1 MPQQTVCPSCSE
13 PLDPQDVYCGA
24 CGTGRHDPGPRA
36 MPAGWVAGPGPAT
49 ASAGAGERA
58 GAGDRAAAGDSP
70 TLRMS
75 LAQRPGPGLVPGV
88 DCAHCGAPQ
97 VTTDGYCE
105 ACGGAQP
112 RPRDHMEK
120 VLAGVA
126 GVSDRGVRHHRNEDS
141 FTVAATSLPGG
152 VPAVVAVVCDGV
164 SSSDRPDEASE
175 TAVDS
180 ASEALLTALERGED
194 PTVAMRAA
202 IAEAARAVAALAE
215 EGGSPARPDVNA
227 PACTYVSAVAA
238 AGRVTIG
245 WVGDTRAYWIP
256 DDRVSAEPF
265 RLTQDDSWAARMVE
279 AGLMAEAEAYADPRA
294 HAITGW
300 LGADAEEVV
309 PHTLDF
315 TPHVPGV
322 LLVCTD
328 GLWNYAE
335 AATDLA
341 YLVRSDART
350 DPLAAARTLVT
361 FAIEAGG
368 HDNITVAVLPV
379 LPATDLAGTGH
390 AATVADLPVTG
401 SPAEP
406 EPPEHDDTLPDIPV
420 IGSPRAPLP
429 PLPPRPPVPP
439 QPVQPQPVQPV
450 PPAAP
455 PAVPAPPQHAPA
467 R

>member
-13 PLDPQDVYCGA
+13 PLDPEDVFCGSCGA
-24 CGTGRHDPGPRA
+24 GRDGRPAPGA
-36 MPAGWVAGPGPAT
+36 MPASWSAARGEDHPPTVPAQ
-49 ASAGAGERA
+49 SA
-58 GAGDRAAAGDSP
+58 P
-70 TLRMS
+70 
-75 LAQRPGPGLVPGV
+75 VCV
-88 DCAHCGAPQ
+88 HCGVPQ

-120 VLAGVA
+120 SLAGVA

-152 VPAVVAVVCDGV
+152 EPVVVAVVCDGV

-175 TAVDS
+175 TAVDT
-180 ASEALLTALERGED
+180 ASESLLTALEAGHE
-194 PTVAMRAA
+194 PNAAMRQA
-202 IAEAARAVAALAE
+202 IADAAKAVADLAVD
-215 EGGSPARPDVNA
+215 GASPTRPDLNA
-227 PACTYVSAVAA
+227 PACTYVSAIASG
-238 AGRVTIG
+238 GRVTIG

-256 DDRVSAEPF
+256 DDRACAEPF

-322 LLVCTD
+322 LLICTD

-341 YLVRSDART
+341 YFVRQDARAE
-350 DPLAAARTLVT
+350 PLAAAQTLVK
-361 FAIEAGG
+361 FAVAAGG
-368 HDNITVAVLPV
+368 HDNITVAVLPIDPTTG
-379 LPATDLAGTGH
+379 PAAGPAGGEDTGED
-390 AATVADLPVTG
+390 ARTATALDLPVIG
-401 SPAEP
+401 AAP
-406 EPPEHDDTLPDIPV
+406 EGPEEEHDPTLPDLPV
-420 IGSPRAPLP
+420 IGSPAAPL
-429 PLPPRPPVPP
+429 
-439 QPVQPQPVQPV
+439 

-455 PAVPAPPQHAPA
+455 PAAPPVVPPRPPHPPTA
-467 R
+467 

>member
-13 PLDPQDVYCGA
+13 PLDPEDAYCGA
-24 CGTGRHDPGPRA
+24 CGASRHAPAAAHAPVPGA
-36 MPAGWVAGPGPAT
+36 MPSGWVAAPG
-49 ASAGAGERA
+49 
-58 GAGDRAAAGDSP
+58 RAAARTGTSTAPSAGTEDPP
-70 TLRMS
+70 TLRVGHGH
-75 LAQRPGPGLVPGV
+75 GPGLVAGA
-88 DCAHCGAPQ
+88 DCAHCGAPR

-120 VLAGVA
+120 SLAGVA
-126 GVSDRGVRHHRNEDS
+126 GVSDRGLRHHRNEDS

-152 VPAVVAVVCDGV
+152 APAVVAVVCDGV

-180 ASEALLTALERGED
+180 ACETLLTALERGDD
-194 PTVAMRAA
+194 PTAAMRAA

-215 EGGSPARPDVNA
+215 DDGPAGLDTNA
-227 PACTYVSAVAA
+227 PACTYVSAVATD
-238 AGRVTIG
+238 GRVTIG

-256 DDRVSAEPF
+256 DDRACAEPF

-279 AGLMAEAEAYADPRA
+279 AGLMGEAEAYADRRA

-341 YLVRSDART
+341 QVVRPDART
-350 DPLAAARTLVT
+350 EPLAAARALVT

-368 HDNITVAVLPV
+368 HDNITVAVLPI
-379 LPATDLAGTGH
+379 LPAVRLTGPGTRTTDDDAPH
-390 AATVADLPVTG
+390 AATLPDLPVIGPPRTPHAPR
-401 SPAEP
+401 PA
-406 EPPEHDDTLPDIPV
+406 
-420 IGSPRAPLP
+420 LP
-429 PLPPRPPVPP
+429 PLPPMPPM
-439 QPVQPQPVQPV
+439 

-455 PAVPAPPQHAPA
+455 TVPAPPDHPPA
-467 R
+467 A